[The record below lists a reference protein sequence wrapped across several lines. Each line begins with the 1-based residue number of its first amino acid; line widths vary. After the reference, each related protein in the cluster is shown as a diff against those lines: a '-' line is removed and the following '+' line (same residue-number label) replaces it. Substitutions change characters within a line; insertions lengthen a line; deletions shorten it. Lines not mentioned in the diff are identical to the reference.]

1 LPVLCCTSPLVFAIV
16 TSSLETPAGES
27 RAAVVVGSAS
37 PMDQILPVTQAGKKP
52 LYCRHSPSER
62 TTLGVDR
69 QNGSNTCL
77 GCKLPYAPGS
87 PNSRMEP
94 QDSRLLASPI
104 GQATTAKEQ
113 GQGFFEI
120 QLKVGSSQR
129 DSTVFGGNND
139 NIERTRTQSH
149 AGTLAAIESIGWRLE
164 HVGYVFVVTSESSR
178 DKMLRTGQQT
188 AVSGDTIGIYLFR
201 NVD

>member
-1 LPVLCCTSPLVFAIV
+1 MAFGRTPEQKAAEDEQRVVQRGARAEEWAARAQAVADSTREYQTTKDRNYEATQVLP
-16 TSSLETPAGES
+16 
-27 RAAVVVGSAS
+27 S
-37 PMDQILPVTQAGKKP
+37 PM
-52 LYCRHSPSER
+52 S
-62 TTLGVDR
+62 
-69 QNGSNTCL
+69 
-77 GCKLPYAPGS
+77 
-87 PNSRMEP
+87 
-94 QDSRLLASPI
+94 
-104 GQATTAKEQ
+104 QATTAKEQ

-139 NIERTRTQSH
+139 NIERTRIQSH

>member
-1 LPVLCCTSPLVFAIV
+1 
-16 TSSLETPAGES
+16 
-27 RAAVVVGSAS
+27 
-37 PMDQILPVTQAGKKP
+37 M
-52 LYCRHSPSER
+52 
-62 TTLGVDR
+62 
-69 QNGSNTCL
+69 
-77 GCKLPYAPGS
+77 GCELPYAPGS
-87 PNSRMEP
+87 PNSRTEP
-94 QDSRLLASPI
+94 PDARLLASPI

-139 NIERTRTQSH
+139 NVERSRTQSH
-149 AGTLAAIESIGWRLE
+149 AVTLAAIELIGWRLE
-164 HVGYVFVVTSESSR
+164 HVGYVFAVTSESSR